1 MSDILKQRALAPAA
15 ALLLAACASSGGLE
29 PRSAQL
35 DPASLQA
42 GKSIDGAPVSNAQWP
57 AADWWKRFA
66 DPQLDSLVAEALSG
80 NPSMGAARARLDRAT
95 AFAAASGAPLT
106 PHVGAGADLNRQRY
120 SATGIFPPPIGGS
133 YYTQTQLALQFSYE
147 IDFWGKNRAA
157 YDAALGQ
164 ARAAEVDAF
173 AARLMLSAAVA
184 HAYAQLGHA
193 FDQMDVAQATLAQRQ
208 SIFDLTRQRLAA
220 GLDTKVELKQ
230 AEASIPAARQRIAQL
245 EEDIALARNQLAAL
259 AGKGPDRGLAI
270 ERPRAQGQPVALPS
284 VLPADLIG
292 RRPDIVAQ
300 RWRVEAA
307 RRDVDSAKAQF
318 YPNLN
323 LTALVGV
330 QTVSYGKLLS
340 PDSRIPQA
348 DAALLL
354 PIFDGG
360 RLRGNLGARDADYD
374 LAVEQYNQTVLDAVR
389 EVVDR
394 LASLR
399 SVDTQSAE
407 AVAGLGAAEEAYGVA
422 VARYRA
428 GLGNYLQVL
437 AAETQVL
444 DQKNIK
450 ADLRYRELD
459 LSIDLIRA
467 LGGGFEEAASAKR
480 PS

>member
-1 MSDILKQRALAPAA
+1 MKPLTHFAAFPAA
-15 ALLLAACASSGGLE
+15 ALLLAACASPGGLAPKSE
-29 PRSAQL
+29 AIASASLAVTRSLANTPVSGKWPDAEWWKQFGDAQL
-35 DPASLQA
+35 DA
-42 GKSIDGAPVSNAQWP
+42 
-57 AADWWKRFA
+57 
-66 DPQLDSLVAEALSG
+66 LVEEALAG
-80 NPSMGAARARLDRAT
+80 NPSMGAARARLDRAA
-95 AFAAASGAPLT
+95 AFAGIAGAPLT
-106 PHVGAGADLNRQRY
+106 PHVGAAADLNRQRY

-164 ARAAEVDAF
+164 VRAAEVDAF
-173 AARLMLSAAVA
+173 AAHLLLSAAVA
-184 HAYAQLGHA
+184 HAYAQLGRA
-193 FDQMDVAQATLAQRQ
+193 YDQLDVAQATLAQRQ
-208 SIFDLTRQRLAA
+208 AIYDLTRQRLAA

-245 EEDIALARNQLAAL
+245 GEDIALSRNQLAAL
-259 AGKGPDRGLAI
+259 AGQGPDRGLAI
-270 ERPRAQGQPVALPS
+270 ERPGARTVTVALPS
-284 VLPADLIG
+284 TLPADLLG
-292 RRPDIVAQ
+292 RRPDVVAQ
-300 RWRVEAA
+300 RLRVEAA

-318 YPNLN
+318 YPNVN
-323 LTALVGV
+323 LAALVGV

-340 PDSRIPQA
+340 SDSRIPQA
-348 DAALLL
+348 GAALLL

-360 RLRGNLGARDADYD
+360 RLRGNLGAKDAEYD
-374 LAVEQYNQTVLDAVR
+374 LAVEQYNQTVLDSVR

-399 SVDTQSAE
+399 SVETQNSE
-407 AVAGLGAAEEAYGVA
+407 AATGLSAAEEAYSVA

-444 DQKNIK
+444 DQKTLG

-467 LGGGFEEAASAKR
+467 LGGGFEETPPARR